1 MTGCKMIQHPIGQA
15 LTPYTAAGCRAV
27 NELVSRAL
35 FIGYSYYIIKNNFYK
50 CTIQKNCNNQI
61 STLTSSVI
69 SHIPPPT
76 IRTKQSR
83 QVTQQPCP

>member
-50 CTIQKNCNNQI
+50 CQRNMENLIAI
-61 STLTSSVI
+61 FWIRVSDHFIVLTFSAI
-69 SHIPPPT
+69 GHKKT
-76 IRTKQSR
+76 ARL
-83 QVTQQPCP
+83 